1 MEAMSSRSSPY
12 PLSRMAP
19 AFDLVDVASEIQRA
33 DASLASVTGGKLHVI
48 AEQIRA
54 LQLRAREILERTH
67 RDAELHR
74 VKCNF
79 EKHPGGTYHLYRRP
93 DGTLWFSLIAPE
105 EWLSQK
111 PEHVGSYR
119 LEADL
124 SFTPVEEIEQKEAEA
139 AQLARLLPPSVGSG
153 TK

>member
-1 MEAMSSRSSPY
+1 MSSRSSPY

-54 LQLRAREILERTH
+54 LQARAREILERTQ
-67 RDAELHR
+67 RDADLHR

-79 EKHPGGTYHLYRRP
+79 EKHAGGIYHLYRRP
-93 DGTLWFSLIAPE
+93 DGTLWFSLLAPE
-105 EWLSQK
+105 EWISQK
-111 PEHVGSYR
+111 PEHVASYR

-124 SFTPVEEIEQKEAEA
+124 SFTPLDEIAEREAEA
-139 AQLARLLPPSVGSG
+139 VQLARLLPPGR
-153 TK
+153 